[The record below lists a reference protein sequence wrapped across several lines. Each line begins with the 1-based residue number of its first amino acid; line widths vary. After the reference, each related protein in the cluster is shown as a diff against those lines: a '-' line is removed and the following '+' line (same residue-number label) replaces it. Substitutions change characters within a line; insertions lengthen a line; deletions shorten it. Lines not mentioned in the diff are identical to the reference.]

1 MIKTIIS
8 SSLAAVTIIYAYF
21 NSYTKCI
28 YLITISQSHQLKFMH
43 SSVLIA
49 QLILP
54 TSKLQIT
61 LNKPTISNQSMLLK
75 QVLQI
80 KTLILLLL
88 NSSVWRM
95 SQHKNKLRNS
105 ENQFQDTVVLT
116 EEYKL
121 IMCSVWPMLKLD
133 VWLEKVRIKLMEK
146 ERRPLEKQAN
156 GCQSIKELHNENCQ
170 GI

>member
-121 IMCSVWPMLKLD
+121 IMCSV
-133 VWLEKVRIKLMEK
+133 
-146 ERRPLEKQAN
+146 
-156 GCQSIKELHNENCQ
+156 
-170 GI
+170 